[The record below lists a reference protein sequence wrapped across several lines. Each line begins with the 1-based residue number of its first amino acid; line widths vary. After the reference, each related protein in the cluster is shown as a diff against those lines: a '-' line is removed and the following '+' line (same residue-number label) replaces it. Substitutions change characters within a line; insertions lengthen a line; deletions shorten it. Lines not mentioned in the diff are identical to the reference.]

1 MKTTVQALQRRL
13 IALGFPLPKAG
24 ADGDFGIESII
35 ATGNALDELQAL
47 RAASEPLFPAG
58 TSASTLY
65 AARANLGIGGVVP
78 SDWMPA
84 AKMTRIICHWTAGAH
99 KASEFDRGHYHILIE
114 DDGKLVRGIPSI
126 DLNQAPTKKGY
137 AAHTL
142 NCNSGSIGVSLC
154 CMGGSNEAPFDPGK
168 YPMTREQWAVL
179 SSVVADLCRRY
190 GIKITD
196 KTVLSHA
203 EVQNNLG
210 IQQRG
215 KWDFTRL
222 AFDLSI
228 KGAKA
233 CGDKLRAEASAKL

>member
-1 MKTTVQALQRRL
+1 MTPTVQSLQWRL
-13 IALGFPLPKAG
+13 IALGFPLPEFG
-24 ADGDFGIESII
+24 ADGDPGGETI
-35 ATGNALDELQAL
+35 AAVNAALDEIEKLRGWPSPPQASS
-47 RAASEPLFPAG
+47 AAIVPA
-58 TSASTLY
+58 
-65 AARANLGIGGVVP
+65 
-78 SDWMPA
+78 DWMPD
-84 AKMTRIICHWTAGAH
+84 AKMGRIVCHWTAGAH

-114 DDGKLVRGIPSI
+114 DEGKLVRGIPSI
-126 DLNQAPTKKGY
+126 ALNEAPAKRGY

-142 NCNSGSIGVSLC
+142 GANSGSIGVSLC

-168 YPMTREQWAVL
+168 YPMTREQWDAL
-179 SSVVADLCRRY
+179 TSVVANLCRRY
-190 GIKITD
+190 SIPVTD

-222 AFDLSI
+222 AFDPSV

-233 CGDKLRAEASAKL
+233 CGDKLRAEAKAKL

>member
-1 MKTTVQALQRRL
+1 MTPTVQSLQRRL
-13 IALGFPLPKAG
+13 IALGFPLPEFG
-24 ADGDFGIESII
+24 ADGDPGSETV
-35 ATGNALDELQAL
+35 AAMNAALDEL
-47 RAASEPLFPAG
+47 ASRRWPTGNRPPVTLPSPTLPAPP
-58 TSASTLY
+58 
-65 AARANLGIGGVVP
+65 VP
-78 SDWMPA
+78 ADWMPA
-84 AKMTRIICHWTAGAH
+84 AKMGRIICHWTAGAH

-114 DDGKLVRGIPSI
+114 DEGKLVRGIPSI
-126 DLNQAPTKKGY
+126 ALNEAPAKRGY

-142 NCNSGSIGVSLC
+142 GANSGSIGVSLC

-168 YPMTREQWAVL
+168 YPMTREQWDAL
-179 SSVVADLCRRY
+179 TSVVANLCRRY
-190 GIKITD
+190 SIPVTD

-222 AFDLSI
+222 AFDPSV

-233 CGDKLRAEASAKL
+233 CGDKLRAEAKAKL